1 MRRLLSIIA
10 TLAALSAGALS
21 AGEGD
26 VMKVGDIAPLIKGTA
41 TDGSTIDLAEF
52 KDKVVL
58 VGFFAMWCG
67 GCVAEMPRLE
77 SEVYQPYKGAGL
89 QVIEVGRGHHYT
101 DLAAFKRNHGFHFT
115 IVGDPQRAIYNK
127 FATDYI
133 PRCYVIGKD
142 GRIKFTST
150 GMNEGD
156 FAEMKRRIVQELAVP
171 IEKIAGK
178 VEKAATPTSNS
189 ELLDGK

>member
-1 MRRLLSIIA
+1 MRRNLGIIA
-10 TLAALSAGALS
+10 LVAVCAASGLL

-41 TDGSTIDLAEF
+41 SDGSTVDLAEY

-58 VGFFAMWCG
+58 IGFFAMWCG

-77 SEVYQPYKGAGL
+77 REVYQPNKGNDL
-89 QVIEVGRGHHYT
+89 IVIEVGRGHAPS
-101 DLAAFKRNHGFHFT
+101 DLASFKRNHGFNFI
-115 IVGDPQRAIYNK
+115 IVGDPQRAIYNT

-156 FAEMKRRIVQELAVP
+156 FSEMKRRIAQELAVQP
-171 IEKIAGK
+171 EKVAGK
-178 VEKAATPTSNS
+178 MEKAATPTSKS